1 MSLHGL
7 LVVDKPA
14 GMTSHDVVSVLR
26 RVSRQK
32 KIGHTGTLDPAAT
45 GVLVLCF
52 GSATRLIQYLEESDK
67 VYETHMILGIVTDTG
82 LYGQVLAED
91 PAAVGRDGL
100 VRVMEKILGEQLQVP
115 PMFSAVKG
123 RPLYE
128 LARQGQEVEQAA
140 EDGDL

>member
-67 VYETHMILGIVTDTG
+67 VYEAHMILGIVTDTQD
-82 LYGQVLAED
+82 YTGQVLAED
-91 PAAVGRDGL
+91 PAAQVGRDSL
-100 VRVMEKILGEQLQVP
+100 VRVMEKFLGEQLQVP
-115 PMFSAVKG
+115 PMFSAVKRG
-123 RPLYE
+123 
-128 LARQGQEVEQAA
+128 GAA
-140 EDGDL
+140 PV